1 MSGFDLAEF
10 IKRIVKYLVLGL
22 IVAVISYVIPKKS
35 LNIEEISIL
44 ALSAAATF
52 SILDVFLPSVSA
64 SAKQGLGFVVGANLG
79 PGLKIMGA

>member
-22 IVAVISYVIPKKS
+22 IVAVISYIIPKKS
-35 LNIEEISIL
+35 LNIEEIAVV
-44 ALSAAATF
+44 ALSSASTF
-52 SILDVFLPSVSA
+52 AILDTFLPSVSA